1 MASHDALSTVLE
13 VDTAPDPDS
22 TGPHR
27 RPIDRRSLITGAFA
41 TGAAASLL
49 GSRAVRAEP
58 EDLVVDGPAT
68 LRAWARRG
76 GQIRVT
82 DPPEPPQ
89 RWRPGD
95 FITHVDVDRR
105 MMALTFD
112 DGPSPYNTPPILATL
127 ARHGVKATFYLIGVN
142 VRAYPHLAR
151 RIVSEG
157 HELGNHSV
165 YHSPYSAAPLASQIG
180 PNQNII
186 RDATGVTPVT
196 HRAPG
201 LTRGDA
207 ILNAC
212 ARHGLYEVHTHM
224 QTSDWQMPRRSAGFL
239 INEFRRHHRNGA
251 FPIYHDGDARRPTT
265 DAVDGIIRAG
275 LGFGYQFV
283 TATELV
289 NAGAPQPG
297 RPGYRIGDPPPMALG
312 ASHHSSDAP
321 GAIVTSEATDSVEAY
336 VDCCGYDARQQL
348 VDVLADRTSL
358 SRADRSRIVEV
369 LADIDD
375 LRRA

>member
-1 MASHDALSTVLE
+1 MESHDALSRVRS
-13 VDTAPDPDS
+13 VDEASDSPDP
-22 TGPHR
+22 TR

-41 TGAAASLL
+41 VGATASLL
-49 GSRAVRAEP
+49 GPRTVRATP
-58 EDLVVDGPAT
+58 EDLVVDGPGT

-76 GQIRVT
+76 DQIRVT
-82 DPPEPPQ
+82 DPPEPPE

-127 ARHGVKATFYLIGVN
+127 ARHGIKATFYLIGVN

-201 LTRGDA
+201 LTRGNA
-207 ILNAC
+207 ILSAC

-224 QTSDWQMPRRSAGFL
+224 QTSDWLSPRRSAAFL

-251 FPIYHDGDARRPTT
+251 FPIYHDGDSRRPTT

-275 LGFGYQFV
+275 RSFGYQFV

-289 NAGAPQPG
+289 NAGTPQPG
-297 RPGYRIGDPPPMALG
+297 RPSYRLGDPPPMALG
-312 ASHHSSDAP
+312 TSHDDHA
-321 GAIVTSEATDSVEAY
+321 GLRAITTTGSNDDVEVY

-348 VDVLADRTSL
+348 INVLADSTRL